1 MLIVLVMG
9 KVLLDSSKMLVLVNM
24 FELVDD
30 KRYLMEWV
38 EGKNIFFMDAPPAL
52 PPRGMSRVVVA
63 GKNRARFFCDSRLP
77 SPSTIIAHEHR
88 RRA

>member
-30 KRYLMEWV
+30 KRYLMVW
-38 EGKNIFFMDAPPAL
+38 EGENNCFMVRTPAGF
-52 PPRGMSRVVVA
+52 PGHVSGRW
-63 GKNRARFFCDSRLP
+63 
-77 SPSTIIAHEHR
+77 
-88 RRA
+88 